1 MLHMP
6 GRSHSGPL
14 PPLSEAEAEIKRRL
28 ERHVQAL
35 AGQIGERNLR
45 RAGSLDAAARY
56 LQGTLR
62 DLGFAVEAQE
72 FEVEKTKVVNLES
85 ALVGGALHD
94 QILLV
99 GAHYDSVVG
108 SPGAND
114 NGTGA
119 AAVLELAR
127 LLAHERLPRTLRFVL
142 FVNEEPPY
150 YLGDAMGSRRYA
162 KRCRARG
169 ERIVAMLCLE
179 TIGYYT
185 DAPGSQLYPFPFG
198 LVYPSIGNFIGFV
211 GNLASWGLVRRCIRS
226 FRRSTAF
233 PSEALAA
240 PGWVVGVGWS
250 DHSSFWEQGYPA
262 VMVTDTALFRY
273 GPYHTSQDTPERV
286 CYDHMARVVAGLARV
301 VIDLARTE
309 LSRSHAGSGSCPRAA
324 TC

>member
-1 MLHMP
+1 MQP
-6 GRSHSGPL
+6 RPRTGPL
-14 PPLSEAEAEIKRRL
+14 PPPSEAEVEIERRL

-45 RAGSLDAAARY
+45 HKGSLPAAARY
-56 LQGTLR
+56 LQGVLR
-62 DLGFAVEAQE
+62 DLGFAVEEQE

-85 ALVGGALHD
+85 ALPGGALHD
-94 QILLV
+94 QIVLV

-108 SPGAND
+108 CPGAND

-119 AAVLELAR
+119 AAILELAR

-185 DAPGSQLYPFPFG
+185 EAPGSQLYPFPFG
-198 LVYPSIGNFIGFV
+198 LVYPSTGNFIGFV
-211 GNLASWGLVRRCIRS
+211 SNLSSWGLVRRCIRS

-233 PSEALAA
+233 PSEWLAA
-240 PGWVVGVGWS
+240 PGWIVGVSWS

-273 GPYHTSQDTPERV
+273 GPYHTSEDTPEKVR
-286 CYDHMARVVAGLARV
+286 YDHMARVVGGLARV
-301 VIDLARTE
+301 LIDLATR
-309 LSRSHAGSGSCPRAA
+309 
-324 TC
+324 

>member
-1 MLHMP
+1 MRP
-6 GRSHSGPL
+6 RPRAGPL
-14 PPLSEAEAEIKRRL
+14 PPLSEAQAEIRRRL

-35 AGQIGERNLR
+35 AGRIGERNLR

-56 LQGTLR
+56 LQGILR

-72 FEVEKTKVVNLES
+72 FEVEKTRVVNLES
-85 ALVGGALHD
+85 ALEGGALHD
-94 QILLV
+94 QIVLV

-162 KRCRARG
+162 RRCRARG

-185 DAPGSQLYPFPFG
+185 DAPSSQLYPFPFG
-198 LVYPSIGNFIGFV
+198 LVYPSTGNFIGFV
-211 GNLASWGLVRRCIRS
+211 GNLASWHLTRRCIRS
-226 FRRSTAF
+226 FRRQSAF
-233 PSEALAA
+233 PSEWLAA
-240 PGWVVGVGWS
+240 PGWIVGIGWS
-250 DHSSFWEQGYPA
+250 DHSSFWEEGYPA

-273 GPYHTSQDTPERV
+273 GPYHTSEDTPEKVR
-286 CYDHMARVVAGLARV
+286 YDHMARVVAGLARV
-301 VIDLARTE
+301 VIDLARD
-309 LSRSHAGSGSCPRAA
+309 
-324 TC
+324 

>member
-1 MLHMP
+1 
-6 GRSHSGPL
+6 
-14 PPLSEAEAEIKRRL
+14 
-28 ERHVQAL
+28 VQAL

-162 KRCRARG
+162 KRCRAR
-169 ERIVAMLCLE
+169 
-179 TIGYYT
+179 
-185 DAPGSQLYPFPFG
+185 
-198 LVYPSIGNFIGFV
+198 
-211 GNLASWGLVRRCIRS
+211 
-226 FRRSTAF
+226 
-233 PSEALAA
+233 
-240 PGWVVGVGWS
+240 
-250 DHSSFWEQGYPA
+250 
-262 VMVTDTALFRY
+262 
-273 GPYHTSQDTPERV
+273 
-286 CYDHMARVVAGLARV
+286 
-301 VIDLARTE
+301 
-309 LSRSHAGSGSCPRAA
+309 
-324 TC
+324 

>member
-1 MLHMP
+1 MQP
-6 GRSHSGPL
+6 RPRTGPL
-14 PPLSEAEAEIKRRL
+14 PPPSEAEVEIERRL
-28 ERHVQAL
+28 EQHVEAL

-45 RAGSLDAAARY
+45 HEGSLPATARY
-56 LQGTLR
+56 LRGILR

-85 ALVGGALHD
+85 ALAGGALHD
-94 QILLV
+94 QIVLV

-108 SPGAND
+108 CPGAND

-119 AAVLELAR
+119 AAILELAR

-162 KRCRARG
+162 KRCRERG

-185 DAPGSQLYPFPFG
+185 EAPDSQLYPFPFG
-198 LVYPSIGNFIGFV
+198 LVYPSTGNFIGFV
-211 GNLASWGLVRRCIRS
+211 GNLTSWGLVRRCIRS

-233 PSEALAA
+233 PSQWLAA
-240 PGWVVGVGWS
+240 PGWIVGVGWS

-273 GPYHTSQDTPERV
+273 GPYHTSEDTPEKVR
-286 CYDHMARVVAGLARV
+286 YDHMARVVAGLARV
-301 VIDLARTE
+301 LIDLAT
-309 LSRSHAGSGSCPRAA
+309 H
-324 TC
+324 